1 MKLSPKEAAEARARA
16 LAYEA
21 NMAVEGLRIHPDD
34 RAFIDQID
42 ADAVGYEEA
51 IAMMEAHYRKLGIIP
66 EQGEGKP
73 AIAAE

>member
-21 NMAVEGLRIHPDD
+21 NMAVEGLHIHPDD

-42 ADAVGYEEA
+42 ADAVGHDEA
-51 IAMMEAHYRKLGIIP
+51 MAMIEARYRKLGIIP
-66 EQGEGKP
+66 EQDDGKP